1 MQVDDVKPALI
12 DVRDPILTDPDRG
25 LIGNAADGYEV
36 GLRATLEVPDPEI
49 HLVAGGSLPGR
60 DNAAGG

>member
-1 MQVDDVKPALI
+1 MEVDDVEPALI

-25 LIGNAADGYEV
+25 LIGNDAEGYEV
-36 GLRATLEVPDPEI
+36 GLQGTLEIPDPEN